1 MHATEIDEP
10 LYDTQSE
17 SSVDKAVF
25 IIFAHGP
32 IILSKIR
39 KVAES
44 LSATMFT
51 LPPDVRTRKEQLH
64 DCNARLDDVVSVLQ
78 NTNTTLETELR
89 VIADN
94 MQHWKSVVR
103 REKSVYY
110 ALNMFNYAADRR
122 TLISE
127 AWMPRNDV
135 AKVQSILENAGISG
149 AVPTMHELHTGKEP
163 PTFHRTNKLTEEFQI
178 IIDSYGVAKYREVYV
193 PRKEIWL
200 ILEILPLR
208 VLSPFLL
215 CLLLCSGI
223 SVNTSLSYR
232 LTVGHGFILFLIAL
246 LLCLN
251 ERRLAHVK
259 NDV

>member
-10 LYDTQSE
+10 LYDTQNE
-17 SSVDKAVF
+17 SAVDKAVF

-64 DCNARLDDVVSVLQ
+64 ECNARLDDVVSVLQ
-78 NTNTTLETELR
+78 NTNTTLQAELR
-89 VIADN
+89 VIADT

-103 REKSVYY
+103 REKSIYY

-163 PTFHRTNKLTEEFQI
+163 PTFHRTNKLTEEFQT
-178 IIDSYGVAKYREVYV
+178 IIDSYGIAKYREVYV
-193 PRKEIWL
+193 P
-200 ILEILPLR
+200 
-208 VLSPFLL
+208 
-215 CLLLCSGI
+215 
-223 SVNTSLSYR
+223 
-232 LTVGHGFILFLIAL
+232 
-246 LLCLN
+246 
-251 ERRLAHVK
+251 
-259 NDV
+259 